1 MKTYLLALALFVA
14 PTAQAG
20 ILIEPYIGYESGKT
34 TVETSTPAFNSV
46 FTNTGTV
53 LGGRF
58 GYTFPILFWAGL
70 DYSLTTGG
78 KGKSDNPLV
87 NDNTYTRSNLY
98 LVAGFDFPILVR
110 AWFGYGITNEASATS
125 SGTTSKISGG
135 QNSKLG
141 VGFTGLPFVSI
152 NLEAFFHKPN
162 KSDGN
167 DLAAGE
173 SYNDAGFVLGASL
186 PFDL

>member
-1 MKTYLLALALFVA
+1 MKSYLLALALFVA
-14 PTAQAG
+14 PTAHAG
-20 ILIEPYIGYESGKT
+20 ILLEPYIGYESGKLT
-34 TVETSTPAFNSV
+34 AESSFVAFNTVYTTS
-46 FTNTGTV
+46 GAV
-53 LGGRF
+53 LGGRI

-78 KGKSDNPLV
+78 NGKSDNPLLE
-87 NDNTYTRSNLY
+87 NNTYTRSNLY
-98 LVAGFDFPILVR
+98 AVAGFDFPILIR
-110 AWFGYGITNEASATS
+110 AWFGYGLMNEATAKTS
-125 SGTTSKISGG
+125 TLTSKLSGG

-141 VGFTGLPFVSI
+141 IGFTGLPFVSI
-152 NLEAFFHKPN
+152 NLEGYFHKPN

-173 SYNDAGFVLGASL
+173 SYNDAGFTLSASL

>member
-1 MKTYLLALALFVA
+1 MKSYLLALALFAA

-20 ILIEPYIGYESGKT
+20 ILLEPYIGYESGKQ
-34 TVETSTPAFNSV
+34 TVETSTPAFNTV
-46 FTNTGTV
+46 FTTSGAV

-78 KGKSDNPLV
+78 NGKSDNPLV

-110 AWFGYGITNEASATS
+110 AWFGYGIMNESSGTSA
-125 SGTTSKISGG
+125 GTTSKLSGG
-135 QNSKLG
+135 QSSKLG

-152 NLEAFFHKPN
+152 NLEAYFQKPN
-162 KSDGN
+162 KQDGN
-167 DLAAGE
+167 SLAAGT
-173 SYNDAGFVLGASL
+173 SYNDAGFVLTASL